1 MRKYLELT
9 DGCIAKAGEMEM
21 CFTLLS
27 RDKAA
32 ADTIRFWVNQRIGLG
47 LNTFSDKQILE
58 ALACADVMEAEGAM
72 NKPLKPL
79 NIVDDRKTDWG
90 TI

>member
-32 ADTIRFWVNQRIGLG
+32 ADTIRFWINQRVGLG
-47 LNTFSDKQILE
+47 MNSFEDHQIKE
-58 ALACADVMEAEGAM
+58 ALACADVMEAEGKM
-72 NKPLKPL
+72 HKP
-79 NIVDDRKTDWG
+79 
-90 TI
+90 